1 MTEHP
6 WRRFREM
13 TQAVLSWHHGGVMG
27 WCRHS
32 TQEVSL
38 RHGMTQAER
47 RCTIAHE
54 SVHLERGPAIKGF
67 GEAEERIVDDIAS
80 RRLITLDAL
89 IDGLCWCYG
98 EEELAEHLW
107 VDMPTLLARLGNLTA
122 DESRLIDSE
131 LDRREASF

>member
-13 TQAVLSWHHGGVMG
+13 TESVLSWHHGGVMG

-32 TQEVSL
+32 TQEVSMRL
-38 RHGMTQAER
+38 GMSQAER
-47 RCTIAHE
+47 RSTIAHE
-54 SVHLERGPAIKGF
+54 SVHLERGPAIKGY
-67 GEAEERIVDDIAS
+67 GQQEERIVDDVAS
-80 RRLITLDAL
+80 RRLIGLDEL
-89 IDGLCWCYG
+89 IDGMCWCYG

-107 VDMPTLLARLGNLTA
+107 VDVPTLVARLKNLTA
-122 DESRLIDSE
+122 AESAHIDAE